1 MIRKTQQGFS
11 LVESLIA
18 VLLLGIG
25 LLGAIGM
32 QARSYSALSD
42 AGMRAEATIAC
53 DQLLGEMSTDQANL
67 SAYALASGGTAGPS
81 LAPWYDATRTRI
93 PGAIITVHVVPDS
106 GNHRSE
112 IDITISWTRKQGD
125 KANTHSVTSYIAGA
139 T

>member
-1 MIRKTQQGFS
+1 MIRKPQQGFS
-11 LVESLIA
+11 LVEALVA
-18 VLLLGIG
+18 VVLLGIG

-53 DQLLGEMSTDQANL
+53 DQLLGVMSTDQANL
-67 SAYALASGGTAGPS
+67 PAYEFAGGTPGPS
-81 LAPWYDATRTRI
+81 LAPWYDATRARI

-112 IDITISWTRKQGD
+112 IDITITWTRKAGD
-125 KANTHSVTSYIAGA
+125 KPNMHKVTSYIAGA